1 MQLSVEKKILQS
13 QALLTNSTT
22 RQSCGGKGSEGSAQS
37 DGRDVDRTTTAAI
50 AAAVTTKATAAAVAA
65 RVIQARALCYSA
77 AHIRITK
84 TTFM

>member
-1 MQLSVEKKILQS
+1 MAAKAV
-13 QALLTNSTT
+13 
-22 RQSCGGKGSEGSAQS
+22 EGSAQS

-50 AAAVTTKATAAAVAA
+50 AAAVTTKATAVAVA

-84 TTFM
+84 TTFMK

>member
-1 MQLSVEKKILQS
+1 MQLSVEKKSSKAKLYSPTQRRGRVV
-13 QALLTNSTT
+13 AA
-22 RQSCGGKGSEGSAQS
+22 KAVEGSAQS

-50 AAAVTTKATAAAVAA
+50 AAAVTTKATAAVAA